1 MTTIA
6 ILGAAG
12 NMGTRATNAL
22 KDDPDYEVLY
32 VEAGEV
38 GMEKLRE
45 RGFTPTPIEEA
56 LAGADVVIMAVPD
69 ALIGTI
75 AAQVGPQLKSGAMLM
90 GLDPA
95 APHAG
100 RLPARDDVT
109 YFFAHPAHPPVFNDE
124 TDMEARRDFF
134 GCGQAKQAVVCALV
148 QGSEEEYARGEK
160 IAVKMFGPVLRA
172 HRVTIEQMA
181 LLEPAMAETVAATC
195 LSVVRE
201 GMDEVIRR
209 GVPAEAARDFLMG
222 HINIELAILFD
233 EIDWNFSAGAQQAI
247 AEAKE
252 VLFQPDWKKVFEPEN
267 LLESTR
273 RITASCGG

>member
-22 KDDPDYEVLY
+22 KSDPDYEVLY
-32 VEAGEV
+32 VEAGEA

-45 RGFTPTPIEEA
+45 RGLTPTVMEEA
-56 LAGADVVIMAVPD
+56 LAGADAVIMAVPD

-75 AAQVGPQLKSGAMLM
+75 SAQVVPQMKSGAMLM

-100 RLPARDDVT
+100 RLPARQDVT

-134 GCGQAKQAVVCALV
+134 GSGQAKQAIVCALV
-148 QGSEEEYARGEK
+148 QGPEEAYARGEA
-160 IAVKMFGPVLRA
+160 IAVRMFGPVLRA

-201 GMDEVIRR
+201 AMDEVIRR

-247 AEAKE
+247 AEAKK

-273 RITASCGG
+273 RITSGGT